1 MSFRTSLSRRRFL
14 QTSAAASTIFAAP
27 YFIPERAFGANE
39 RVNLGF
45 IGCKNRGMQNM
56 EGFTIVGK
64 EAGSMATNCAAVCD
78 VDTNVIADAVKQ
90 VDKTGHKP
98 STFGDYRKLLERK
111 DIDAVVASVPD
122 HWHAII
128 TMDACGAGKD
138 VYCEKPLSLF
148 VSEGRRMVDVARQT
162 GRIVQ
167 TGSQQ
172 RSDSRFRQAAELAV
186 NGKLGKLHTLVVGL
200 PKPNHATSREPDGNP
215 PPELNYD
222 MWLGPAPWHAY
233 NKNRVHYNF
242 RFFWDYSG
250 GQMTNFGA
258 HHLDIAQWGL
268 GMDDSGPVSIEG
280 SGTFPQDKDLCEV
293 NDTCKITYTYAN
305 GVKVILVQPQRANR
319 KKGDPAETAPPS
331 LDEAIKAPA
340 AGAIFYGDKGSI
352 LVDRAQ
358 ILADKPE
365 LLKTEFGSGDKRLYV
380 SKNHYQNF
388 LDCIKSRQK
397 PIADVEIGHRTA
409 TVCHLGNIAV
419 RLGRKI
425 QWDPAKEQIIGDNE
439 AAAMLTRPYR
449 APYRPTMVGTR
460 A

>member
-1 MSFRTSLSRRRFL
+1 MSSRPSFSRRQFL
-14 QTSAAASTIFAAP
+14 QTSAAASAVFAAP
-27 YFIPERAFGANE
+27 YFIPARVFGANE

-64 EAGSMATNCAAVCD
+64 DAGTLTTNCAAVCD
-78 VDTNVIADAVKQ
+78 VDTKVLADAVKA
-90 VDKTGHKP
+90 VGKTGHKP
-98 STFGDYRKLLERK
+98 SAFGDYRQMLERK

-122 HWHAII
+122 HWHAIMTI
-128 TMDACGAGKD
+128 DACGAGKD

-148 VSEGRRMVDVARQT
+148 VSEGRRMVDVARHT
-162 GRIVQ
+162 NRVVQ

-172 RSDSRFRQAAELAV
+172 RSDDRFRQAAELAV

-200 PKPNHATSREPDGNP
+200 PKPNHATSAKPDSEAP
-215 PPELNYD
+215 AELDYD
-222 MWLGPAPWHAY
+222 KWLGPAPWHPY
-233 NKNRVHYNF
+233 NENRVHYNF

-268 GMDDSGPVSIEG
+268 GMDGSGPISIEG
-280 SGTFPQDKDLCEV
+280 EGTFPKDKDLCEV

-305 GVKVILVQPQRANR
+305 GVKVILVQPQRGGR
-319 KKGDPAETAPPS
+319 TTAPPS
-331 LDEAIKAPA
+331 LEEAIKAPA
-340 AGAIFYGDKGSI
+340 AGVIFYGDKGSL
-352 LVDRAQ
+352 LVDRQQ
-358 ILADKPE
+358 IVADKPE
-365 LLKTEFGSGDKRLYV
+365 LLKTEFGSGDTRLYV

-388 LDCIKSRQK
+388 LDCIKSREK
-397 PIADVEIGHRTA
+397 PVADVEIGHRTA

-425 QWDPAKEQIIGDNE
+425 QWDPAKERIVGDDQ

-449 APYRPTMVGTR
+449 APYGPKF